1 MFNALTIARTSLR
14 VYLVDRGNLF
24 SLLVLPVILTLFLGG
39 VFSGGGP
46 ERIQVD
52 ILDEDNSAQSAE
64 LIADLRALNP
74 ALRICP
80 QDGEECG
87 LSTDQVLDEQ
97 ASIERVRN
105 RDSRALLVIPQGYGT
120 ALDAFQTVELPYYS
134 GASEMSGDAVAQSV
148 EAVLQRINGSTV
160 AARVG
165 VGLLDALDVQAEGVV
180 AGAFANTVYQ
190 QAQDAWANP
199 PATVSYSETTA
210 SERSMGGF
218 NQSVPG
224 MATFF
229 VVFSVL
235 GAGMYGL
242 LKERTHGTL
251 PRLAAMPIRR
261 AEIIGGKILTYF
273 IIGMLQFAIVFVV
286 GLFVGVDFGGDLL
299 ALLLVIVA
307 YTLCITALSFALA
320 PRMRSEGQVSALTT
334 MLGMVMAALGGAWWP
349 LDIAPPFMRVIGHLT
364 PVAWAMDAFR
374 QLFFFSGGLM
384 DVLPSLAVLL
394 LAAVVLFVVG
404 IRAFKFN

>member
-1 MFNALTIARTSLR
+1 MQNAFTIARTSLR
-14 VYLVDRGNLF
+14 VYLSDRGNLF
-24 SLLVLPVILTLFLGG
+24 NLLILPVIMTLFLGG

-52 ILDEDNSAQSAE
+52 VLDEDNSPQSAQ
-64 LIADLRALNP
+64 LIEAVRALNP

-87 LSTDQVLDEQ
+87 NDLILDEQ
-97 ASIERVRN
+97 TSIERVRN
-105 RDSRALLVIPQGYGT
+105 GDSRALLVIPEGFGA
-120 ALDAFQTVELPYYS
+120 ALAAFQTVELPYYS
-134 GASEMSGDAVAQSV
+134 GASEMTGDAVLQSV

-165 VGLLDALDVQAEGVV
+165 VSLLDALDVETESDTFGERVYERAQAAWADPPAVV
-180 AGAFANTVYQ
+180 AYTETAAE
-190 QAQDAWANP
+190 DA
-199 PATVSYSETTA
+199 
-210 SERSMGGF
+210 SMGGF

-242 LKERTHGTL
+242 LKERTDGTL
-251 PRLAAMPIRR
+251 PRLASMPIRR
-261 AEIIGGKILTYF
+261 AEIIAGKILTYF
-273 IIGMLQFAIVFVV
+273 VIGMLQFAIVFVV
-286 GLFVGVDFGGDLL
+286 GLFVGVHFGRDLL
-299 ALLLVIVA
+299 ALLLVIVT

-320 PRMRSEGQVSALTT
+320 PRMRSEEQVSALTT

-349 LDIAPPFMRVIGHLT
+349 LDIAPPFMQVIGHLT

-384 DVLPSLAVLL
+384 DVLPSLTVLL
-394 LAAVVLFVVG
+394 LATVVLFTVG